1 MNRRIGIALVV
12 VVIILAYPVAAWM
25 IGLSAEHTW
34 QQREQQITQR
44 FPFFETV
51 KREYHRSAYS
61 STEEV
66 TYRIGGSLANGMRAF
81 SAGAPTPDLRIT
93 VRNTLHHGP
102 LPQLRAFAPATIDTE
117 VILPP
122 QLKQKL
128 TELFGDQATL
138 SIHTRLHWFGGSTT
152 TVHSPAFERK
162 TPNAVAINW
171 RGLDGTTD
179 VGSDVKYYKGSFTA
193 PGLDVK
199 ASKGNVTLENMRG
212 TTDQRSSA
220 FEGVYLGT
228 LELTLARLA
237 IEPASPEQNISL
249 QNFAVN
255 GKSSAQGEY
264 LNLDVSFGADA
275 IRVKQFNLTHVGYE
289 IRGSHLH
296 APAVAAM
303 NKSFQAMEADPAA
316 APSPGKVQEILETNG
331 VEILLHDPVLELP
344 RIGFA
349 MPEGELLI
357 SVKASAHGF
366 TRAEIDGPPGELK
379 GAIARHV
386 QASADLR
393 IDTALLDK
401 LLDTS
406 GNADKLTG
414 QLQGLQRQGYL
425 KLDGKALTTHLAFDG
440 GQLQVNGLPFPPVGA
455 MPATPMGPPQPP
467 PGGHP

>member
-12 VVIILAYPVAAWM
+12 VAIVLAYPVAAWL
-25 IGLSAEHTW
+25 IGLRAEHTW
-34 QQREQQITQR
+34 QQREQQIAQR
-44 FPFFETV
+44 YPFFETV
-51 KREYHRSAYS
+51 KREYRRSIYS

-81 SAGAPTPDLRIT
+81 SGGAPTPDLQIT

-117 VILPP
+117 IILPP
-122 QLKQKL
+122 QIRQKL

-138 SIHTRLHWFGGSTT
+138 GIHTRLHWFGGSTT

-162 TPNAVAINW
+162 TPDAVAINW

-179 VGSDVKYYKGSFTA
+179 VGNDLEYYRGTFTV

-199 ASKGNVTLENMRG
+199 AAKANVTLENMQG
-212 TTDQRSSA
+212 TTDQQSSA
-220 FEGVYLGT
+220 FQGVYLGT
-228 LELTLARLA
+228 LHITLARLA
-237 IEPASPEQNISL
+237 IEPTSPGHAVSL
-249 QNFAVN
+249 QNLAMN
-255 GKSSAQGEY
+255 SNLSAQGEY
-264 LNLDVSFGADA
+264 VDINGGINADS
-275 IRVKQFNLTHVGYE
+275 IRFEQFNLTHVGYE
-289 IRGSHLH
+289 IRGSHLYGPTL
-296 APAVAAM
+296 ATM
-303 NKSFQAMEADPAA
+303 NKSFQAMESD
-316 APSPGKVQEILETNG
+316 PGKAQEILKTNG
-331 VEILLHDPVLELP
+331 VELLLHDPVLELP

-349 MPEGELLI
+349 MTEGELLI
-357 SVKASAHGF
+357 SLKASAHGF

-379 GAIARHV
+379 SAIARHL
-386 QASADLR
+386 QAAADLR

-406 GNADKLTG
+406 GNADKFTA

-425 KLDGKALTTHLAFDG
+425 KLDGKALTTHLAFES
-440 GQLQVNGLPFPPVGA
+440 GQLKVNGLPFPPVGA
-455 MPATPMGPPQPP
+455 TPQPP

>member
-1 MNRRIGIALVV
+1 VNRRIGIALVV
-12 VVIILAYPVAAWM
+12 VVVILAYPVAAWL

-34 QQREQQITQR
+34 QQREQQVTQR

-51 KREYHRSAYS
+51 KREYRRGVYS

-81 SAGAPTPDLRIT
+81 SGGTPTPNLQLT
-93 VRNTLHHGP
+93 VRNTIHHGP
-102 LPQLRAFAPATIDTE
+102 LPRLRAFAPAVIDTE

-122 QLKQKL
+122 QIKQEL
-128 TELFGDQATL
+128 VELFGDKASL
-138 SIHTRLHWFGGSTT
+138 SIKTRLHWFGGSTT
-152 TVHSPAFERK
+152 TVHSPAFERT
-162 TPNAVAINW
+162 TPGAVAINW

-179 VGSDVKYYKGSFTA
+179 VGSDLKYYKGTFTA

-199 ASKGNVTLENMRG
+199 AAKANVTLENLRG
-212 TTDQRSSA
+212 TTDQQSSA

-228 LELTLARLA
+228 LGMTLARLD
-237 IEPASPEQNISL
+237 IEPTSPEQKVSL

-255 GKSSAQGEY
+255 SKSSAQGEY
-264 LNLDVSFGADA
+264 LDIDVSFGADA
-275 IRVKQFNLTHVGYE
+275 VHAKQFAITHAGYE

-296 APAVAAM
+296 GPAVAAM
-303 NKSFQAMEADPAA
+303 NKSFQAMESDPAV
-316 APSPGKVQEILETNG
+316 APNPGKVQEILKTNG

-379 GAIARHV
+379 GAIAKHV

-406 GNADKLTG
+406 GNADKFTG

-425 KLDGKALTTHLAFDG
+425 KLNGKALTTHLAFES
-440 GQLQVNGLPFPPVGA
+440 GQLQVNGLPFPP
-455 MPATPMGPPQPP
+455 QPP